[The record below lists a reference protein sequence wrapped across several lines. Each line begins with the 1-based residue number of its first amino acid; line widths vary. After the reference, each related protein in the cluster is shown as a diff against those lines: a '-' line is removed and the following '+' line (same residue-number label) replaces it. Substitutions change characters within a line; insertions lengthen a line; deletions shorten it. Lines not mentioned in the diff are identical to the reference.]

1 VRAEEQLQTEQLKIT
16 LQRLREALETSRVQ
30 QDLLVKQAES
40 LARSETGQLQQTIR
54 ALREQLQGTV

>member
-1 VRAEEQLQTEQLKIT
+1 MSTSLHT